1 MSDWS
6 APLRR
11 LQRNRQSVIDVLLAA
26 TAVAVS
32 LVSANQGAGARTLY
46 RPLDPIGLLLILLQG
61 LPLALR
67 QRYPLA
73 IWGIIGLS
81 ITSYYLVGY
90 PPTFPGGTLIALFTV
105 ALKTSR
111 VTALVAGLAT
121 VGGVAVSLASLS
133 ARGGIA
139 PDQLVGSIAAD
150 YLVYATAWLLGDNV
164 RVRRAYTTELEARLA
179 LFDRD
184 RAQSD
189 RLAVSE
195 ERARIARE
203 LHDIVAHNV
212 SVMVVQASA
221 GRRVLRSAP
230 DEAARAL
237 EAIGTTGRQALGEL
251 RGMLGVLRSDDGSD
265 VRNPQPSLEH
275 LASLLE
281 QVREVGLDVD
291 LVVEGPRRALPP
303 AIDLSAFRVIQE
315 ALTNTL
321 KHAGQ
326 AQASVRV
333 RYGDREVEVE
343 VVDNGRGA
351 AAALHAGDHQPG
363 QGLIGMRERVAL
375 FNGQLSVGPRPTGGY
390 AVNARFPLELG

>member
-1 MSDWS
+1 
-6 APLRR
+6 
-11 LQRNRQSVIDVLLAA
+11 LQRNRQGVIDALLAA
-26 TAVAVS
+26 TAVAVA
-32 LVSANQGAGARTLY
+32 LVSAASQGGGARTPY
-46 RPLDPIGLLLILLQG
+46 RPLDPIGVVLILLQG

-73 IWGIIGLS
+73 VWGIIGLS
-81 ITSYYLVGY
+81 ITAYYLVGY
-90 PPTFPGGTLIALFTV
+90 PPTFAGGTLIALFTV
-105 ALKTSR
+105 ALKTGR
-111 VTALVAGLAT
+111 ATAILAGLAT
-121 VGGVAVSLASLS
+121 GGAVAVSLASLS

-139 PDQLVGSIAAD
+139 PDQLVGSIAVD

-164 RVRRAYTTELEARLA
+164 RVRRAYTAELEARLA
-179 LFDRD
+179 LFDRE

-189 RLAVSE
+189 LLAVSE

-221 GRRVLRSAP
+221 ARRVLRSTP

-237 EAIGTTGRQALGEL
+237 EAITATGRQALGEL
-251 RGMLGVLRSDDGSD
+251 RGMLGVLRSGDGSD
-265 VRNPQPSLEH
+265 VRNPQPSLDG
-275 LASLLE
+275 LARLLE

-326 AQASVRV
+326 ARASVRV
-333 RYGDREVEVE
+333 RYSDREVEVE

-351 AAALHAGDHQPG
+351 VGALHAGDHQPG

-390 AVNARFPLELG
+390 AVKARFPLEPGGV